1 MKKLGLGVL
10 GLGEGRSIIS
20 AGLSS
25 PAWRVVSLCDVNE
38 SLGRERLAEF
48 KLPAKAYTADY
59 DAMLAD
65 PAIDVVGIYT
75 PDHLHAEH
83 VIRALKAGKH
93 VVCTKPFIDSLASA
107 KKVLAAVKQ
116 SGRHVMVGQS
126 SRHFAPFARQRE
138 HFEQAV
144 LGELVCVEACYNADH
159 RWFLAKPWARKT
171 EFKWLYGGLSHPVDF
186 VRWYLPRITEVS
198 GYALLSPNGKKHGLV
213 HADTFQFV
221 MRDAEGRVA
230 RVSGAYSG
238 PVVPTVRDSN
248 MSCVLRGTQGA
259 SQGDYYDLR
268 YAWKTDTQSAL
279 ETFEDQDA
287 HFFRFG
293 GHSHHAGEYQ
303 NYLDYFA
310 RCLAAGVAPKPDA
323 SEGIVTVAL
332 MQAMDEAAA
341 SGQPVKVRDV
351 LARYKLGSLFPA

>member
-1 MKKLGLGVL
+1 MKPLGLGVL

-20 AGLSS
+20 AALSS
-25 PAWRVVSLCDVNE
+25 PHWKLVSICDLNE
-38 SLGRERLAEF
+38 QLGAERLAEF
-48 KLPAKAYTADY
+48 GLPITAYTSDF
-59 DAMLAD
+59 DALLAD

-75 PDHLHAEH
+75 PDHLHASH
-83 VIRALKAGKH
+83 VIRALSAGKH
-93 VVCTKPFIDSLASA
+93 VVCTKPFIDSLSSA
-107 KKVLAAVKQ
+107 AEVLEAVEK

-126 SRHFAPFARQRE
+126 SRHFAPFIRQRQ
-138 HFEQAV
+138 HFEQGI
-144 LGELVCVEACYNADH
+144 LGELYCVEACYNADH
-159 RWFLAKPWARKT
+159 RWFLEKPWARKP

-198 GYALLSPNGKKHGLV
+198 GYAMLSPNGRKHGLV

-238 PVVPTVRDSN
+238 PVVPTERDSN
-248 MSCVLRGTQGA
+248 MSCVLRGSEGV

-268 YAWKTDTQSAL
+268 YSYKAGGVSAV
-279 ETFEDQDA
+279 ETFEDQDD
-287 HFFRFG
+287 HYFRFG

-303 NYLDYFA
+303 NYLDHFA
-310 RCLAAGVAPKPDA
+310 ACLERGETPAPDA
-323 SEGIVTVAL
+323 AEGVVTVAL

-341 SGQPVKVRDV
+341 SGQPVQVRDL
-351 LARYKLGSLFPA
+351 LARHQLGHLFPV

>member
-20 AGLSS
+20 GGLSS
-25 PAWRVVSLCDVNE
+25 QRWRVAALCDVNDE
-38 SLGRERLAEF
+38 LGRERLAEF
-48 KLPAKAYTADY
+48 GLPARILTNDY
-59 DAMLAD
+59 DKMLAD
-65 PAIDVVGIYT
+65 PKVDVVGIYT

-83 VIRALKAGKH
+83 VIRALQAGKH
-93 VVCTKPFIDSLASA
+93 VICTKPFIDSLESA
-107 KKVLAAVKQ
+107 RAVLDAVAK
-116 SGRHVMVGQS
+116 SGCQVMVGQS

-138 HFEQAV
+138 HYEQGI
-144 LGELVCVEACYNADH
+144 LGDLICVEACYNADH
-159 RWFLAKPWARKT
+159 RWFLAKPWARKP

-186 VRWYLPRITEVS
+186 VRWYLPSITEVA
-198 GYALLSPNGKKHGLV
+198 GYALLSPNGRRHGLV
-213 HADTFQFV
+213 NPDTFQFV
-221 MRDAEGRVA
+221 MRDAEGRLA

-238 PVVPTVRDSN
+238 PVVPTARDSN
-248 MSCVLRGTQGA
+248 MSCVLRGTLGA

-268 YAWKTDTQSAL
+268 YAWKTDKRAMV

-310 RCLAAGVAPKPDA
+310 LCLAKGVPPRPDA
-323 SEGIVTVAL
+323 MEGVVTVAL
-332 MQAMDEAAA
+332 MQAMDEAATTGRA
-341 SGQPVKVRDV
+341 VKVRDV
-351 LARYKLGSLFPA
+351 LARYKLARLAPA

>member
-20 AGLSS
+20 GGLSS
-25 PAWRVVSLCDVNE
+25 PRWRVVALCDVNE
-38 SLGRERLAEF
+38 ELGRERLAEF
-48 KLPAKAYTADY
+48 GLPARVFTRDY
-59 DAMLAD
+59 DAMLAN
-65 PAIDVVGIYT
+65 PRVDVVGIYT

-93 VVCTKPFIDSLASA
+93 VICTKPFIDSLASGKA
-107 KKVLAAVKQ
+107 VLDAVEK

-138 HFEQAV
+138 HHEQGV
-144 LGELVCVEACYNADH
+144 LGDLICVEACYNADH
-159 RWFLAKPWARKT
+159 RWFLAKPWARRP

-186 VRWYLPRITEVS
+186 VRWYLPRITEVA

-213 HADTFQFV
+213 NADTFQFV
-221 MRDAEGRVA
+221 MRDADGRVA

-238 PVVPTVRDSN
+238 PVVPTARDSN
-248 MSCVLRGTQGA
+248 MSCVLRGTLGA
-259 SQGDYYDLR
+259 SQADYYDLR
-268 YAWKTDTQSAL
+268 YAWKTDERAMI

-310 RCLAAGVAPKPDA
+310 RCLAKGVSPRPDA
-323 SEGIVTVAL
+323 KEGIVTVAL
-332 MQAMDEAAA
+332 MQAMDEAAS
-341 SGQPVKVRDV
+341 SGRSVQVRDV
-351 LARYKLGSLFPA
+351 LARHKLAKLFPA

>member
-1 MKKLGLGVL
+1 M
-10 GLGEGRSIIS
+10 
-20 AGLSS
+20 
-25 PAWRVVSLCDVNE
+25 VSLCDVNE
-38 SLGRERLAEF
+38 QLGRERLAEF
-48 KLPAKAYTADY
+48 SLPSTAFTRNY
-59 DAMLAD
+59 DDMLAD
-65 PAIDVVGIYT
+65 PSIDAIGIYT

-83 VIRALKAGKH
+83 VIRALEAGKH
-93 VVCTKPFIDSLASA
+93 VICTKPFIDSLASA
-107 KKVLAAVKQ
+107 KKVLAAVKK

-138 HFEQAV
+138 HFEEGI
-144 LGELVCVEACYNADH
+144 LGELFCVEASYNADH
-159 RWFLAKPWARKT
+159 RWFLAKPWARKA

-238 PVVPTVRDSN
+238 PVVPNVRDSN
-248 MSCVLRGTQGA
+248 MSCVLRGTKGA

-268 YAWKTDTQSAL
+268 YAWKTDTRSAL
-279 ETFEDQDA
+279 ETFEDRDA

-293 GHSHHAGEYQ
+293 GTPIMQGNTKTTSTISRAAWPEAPHQNRMLPKASSPWRSCRRWMRPPPPVNRSKSAKCSHDINWQ
-303 NYLDYFA
+303 
-310 RCLAAGVAPKPDA
+310 VSSPP
-323 SEGIVTVAL
+323 
-332 MQAMDEAAA
+332 EAT
-341 SGQPVKVRDV
+341 
-351 LARYKLGSLFPA
+351 LT